1 MSKYMNGRRLTV
13 AAFATA
19 AAAIG
24 AVHAAGLGAS
34 GMPGDYPRPGDNG
47 VMKTGGATKPPI
59 PEAAPAPPI
68 ALALEAAQAIIR
80 GCGKEKIGVVVANSA
95 GEPILT
101 YIPDGS
107 DSHHVYTG
115 IRKAYT
121 AITFRAP
128 TSALVEKAQKD
139 ADFAAKI
146 QADPNFIAYK
156 GGVLLK
162 AGEKTIGAIA
172 VSGSDHD
179 EDCALIGV
187 HAIEKQLK

>member
-1 MSKYMNGRRLTV
+1 MRIRPLAY
-13 AAFATA
+13 TA
-19 AAAIG
+19 AAAVAIAMG
-24 AVHAAGLGAS
+24 AQAAGTGAS

-47 VMKTGGATKPPI
+47 VMRPSKDAKPPL
-59 PEAAPAPPI
+59 PVAAEAPPI
-68 ALALEAAQAIIR
+68 ALALEAAQAIVK
-80 GCGKEKIGVVVANSA
+80 GCDKDKIGVVVANAA
-95 GEPILT
+95 GEPILS

-121 AITFRAP
+121 AVTFKVP
-128 TSALVEKAQKD
+128 TSALVTKAQQEPE
-139 ADFAAKI
+139 FAAKI
-146 QADPNFIAYK
+146 QAEPNFIAYK

-162 AGEKTIGAIA
+162 AGTRIVGAIA

-187 HAIEKQLK
+187 KAIEGKLK

>member
-1 MSKYMNGRRLTV
+1 MKSNLLLALT
-13 AAFATA
+13 AIA
-19 AAAIG
+19 AAAVPV
-24 AVHAAGLGAS
+24 VHAAGTGPS
-34 GMPGDYPRPGDNG
+34 GMPGDYPRPGDKG
-47 VMKTGGATKPPI
+47 VMRPSKEAKPPI
-59 PEAAPAPPI
+59 QPPAEAPPI
-68 ALALEAAQAIIR
+68 ALALEAAQAIVK
-80 GCGKEKIGVVVANSA
+80 GCDKDKIGVAVTNSA

-121 AITFRAP
+121 AITFKVP
-128 TSALVEKAQKD
+128 TSALVAKAQQD

-146 QADPNFIAYK
+146 QADPNLIAYK

-162 AGEKTIGAIA
+162 AGDRIVGAIA

-187 HAIEKQLK
+187 RAIESRLK

>member
-1 MSKYMNGRRLTV
+1 MQGKLLRLS
-13 AAFATA
+13 
-19 AAAIG
+19 AIG
-24 AVHAAGLGAS
+24 AALATTAVLAAGTGPS
-34 GMPGDYPRPGDNG
+34 GMPGDYPRPGDDG
-47 VMKTGGATKPPI
+47 VMRPTKLVKPPI
-59 PEAAPAPPI
+59 LPPAEAPPI
-68 ALALEAAQAIIR
+68 ALALEAAQAIVK
-80 GCGKEKIGVVVANSA
+80 GCGKDKIGVAVTNSA

-121 AITFRAP
+121 AITFKEP
-128 TSALVEKAQKD
+128 TSALVAKAQQD
-139 ADFAAKI
+139 AEFAARI
-146 QADPNFIAYK
+146 QAEPNFIAYK

-162 AGEKTIGAIA
+162 AGERTVGAIG

-187 HAIEKQLK
+187 RAIEGKLK

>member
-1 MSKYMNGRRLTV
+1 MKGSNLALM
-13 AAFATA
+13 AIA
-19 AAAIG
+19 AAAM
-24 AVHAAGLGAS
+24 AATPARAAGLGAS

-47 VMKTGGATKPPI
+47 VMKASNAVKPPI
-59 PEAAPAPPI
+59 PPAAEAPPI
-68 ALALEAAQAIIR
+68 ALALEAAQAIVK
-80 GCGKEKIGVVVANSA
+80 GCGKEKIGVVIANSL
-95 GEPILT
+95 GEPTLT

-121 AITFRAP
+121 AVSFKVP
-128 TSALVEKAQKD
+128 TSALVSKAQQD

-146 QADPNFIAYK
+146 QAEPNFIAYK

-162 AGEKTIGAIA
+162 VGERIVGAIA

-187 HAIEKQLK
+187 HAIENKLK